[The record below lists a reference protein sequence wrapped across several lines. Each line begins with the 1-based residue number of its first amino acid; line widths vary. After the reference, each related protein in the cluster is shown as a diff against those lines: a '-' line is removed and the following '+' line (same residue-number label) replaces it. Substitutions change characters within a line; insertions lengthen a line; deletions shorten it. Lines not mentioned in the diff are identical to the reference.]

1 MKTCYFQGTFNP
13 PHNGHLLIAEF
24 VLKNTEYEK
33 VVFVPAY
40 KPPHKSLN
48 EENPFHRLNMV
59 KILVSNKQGLDVS
72 DIEFQR
78 EEPSY
83 TFVTVKN
90 LIKNTETKDKPA
102 IIIGDDA
109 FDKIETCYKT
119 EELKKTVDF
128 ILIPRKNGSD
138 EKKLNFLQKKGYN
151 YKRLNMPCVDISS
164 TEIRNLISKDLPTD
178 GLIPEEIRRYADEN
192 NLYKYADR

>member
-40 KPPHKSLN
+40 KPPHKVLN
-48 EENPFHRLNMV
+48 EENPLHRLNMT
-59 KILVSNKQGLDVS
+59 KILIKNKKGLEVS

-83 TFVTVKN
+83 TYVTVKN
-90 LIKNTETKDKPA
+90 LIENTETKDKPA

-109 FDKIETCYKT
+109 FDKIETWYKT
-119 EELKKTVDF
+119 EKLKNIVDF
-128 ILIPRKNGSD
+128 VLIPRENGCSE
-138 EKKLNFLQKKGYN
+138 EKLKILEKKGYN
-151 YKRLNMPCVDISS
+151 YKRLNMPFVDISS
-164 TEIRNLISKDLPTD
+164 TKIRNLIEKNLPTD
-178 GLIPEEIRRYADEN
+178 DLIPKEIRRYADEN
-192 NLYKYADR
+192 NLYKHAD